1 VKQSIYAVAC
11 FLTAVAVVPSNFAL
25 AAVFGVVG
33 AVGSEVLRTLTAFF
47 MVDGVLAVCSFEGDC
62 LVDFVMFFGMRILRW
77 KLPWR
82 RCCGLSFWLRC
93 PILSQTYLGGDAG
106 AENHAK
112 TSNYEEL

>member
-1 VKQSIYAVAC
+1 MKQSIYAVAC

-62 LVDFVMFFGMRILRW
+62 LVDFCHVLWYADSSLETPMAAVLWPVFLAEVPHLESNLFGGGE
-77 KLPWR
+77 
-82 RCCGLSFWLRC
+82 CG
-93 PILSQTYLGGDAG
+93 GGEPCKDVQV
-106 AENHAK
+106 
-112 TSNYEEL
+112 